1 MHEVSHGTQ
10 KWSVDQTGVK
20 MAAIEHGGVQNM
32 EDHEPVTSV
41 PRLLAPHDREF
52 IRTAYEAVLG
62 RAPDQE
68 GAAYYLTRLRA
79 GTHKLAILKQL
90 RRSPEGRTFI
100 PGVAGLDRA
109 IKRHVWA
116 TLPVLGALLS
126 VLWGAEGNSATH
138 RALRM
143 LANDM
148 GRLRADHVGL
158 RSEQAALTAAVRE
171 LAQSAFANPVAA
183 IAHPPAEPHPE
194 TEKFTEAIATAEQ
207 SGADTTCQPHLAD
220 PLGNALS
227 AAVERWQ
234 G

>member
-1 MHEVSHGTQ
+1 
-10 KWSVDQTGVK
+10 
-20 MAAIEHGGVQNM
+20 
-32 EDHEPVTSV
+32 
-41 PRLLAPHDREF
+41 
-52 IRTAYEAVLG
+52 
-62 RAPDQE
+62 
-68 GAAYYLTRLRA
+68 
-79 GTHKLAILKQL
+79 
-90 RRSPEGRTFI
+90 
-100 PGVAGLDRA
+100 
-109 IKRHVWA
+109 
-116 TLPVLGALLS
+116 
-126 VLWGAEGNSATH
+126 
-138 RALRM
+138 M

-158 RSEQAALTAAVRE
+158 RSEQAALMAAVRE

-227 AAVERWQ
+227 AAVERWR